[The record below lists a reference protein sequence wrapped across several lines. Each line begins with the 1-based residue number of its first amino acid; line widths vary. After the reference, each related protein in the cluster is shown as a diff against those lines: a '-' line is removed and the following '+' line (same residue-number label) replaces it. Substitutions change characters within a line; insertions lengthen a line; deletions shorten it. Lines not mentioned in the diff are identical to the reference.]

1 MRTTERSKKKLTVWS
16 YHRDGRTL
24 QRATEL
30 QIFTQITSFQSLKN
44 VGDYSEKMATVFN
57 WRECKHPQSKSELS
71 HCFIWNS
78 MRWSSTWT
86 HQKCVTALNVSS
98 SSNSNHGELS
108 QPYMLGPNP
117 ELLLTAE
124 PTWRLKKTYANK
136 VIKLDFHSLKH
147 AGSERKTTN

>member
-98 SSNSNHGELS
+98 SSNSNHSELS

-117 ELLLTAE
+117 ELF
-124 PTWRLKKTYANK
+124 ANRWANVAPK
-136 VIKLDFHSLKH
+136 ENICKQGYQIRFSF
-147 AGSERKTTN
+147 SETRRFWEENN